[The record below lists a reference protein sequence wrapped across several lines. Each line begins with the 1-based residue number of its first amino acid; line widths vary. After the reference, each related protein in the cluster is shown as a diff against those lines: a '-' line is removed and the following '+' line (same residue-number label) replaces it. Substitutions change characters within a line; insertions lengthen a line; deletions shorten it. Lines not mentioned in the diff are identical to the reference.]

1 MGIIFAVTIISVFTF
16 TDYFVSIFVVFLV
29 ILVINYALLVFVVF

>member
-16 TDYFVSIFVVFLV
+16 TDYFVSIFVAFFV

>member
-16 TDYFVSIFVVFLV
+16 TDYFVSIFVVFFV